1 MFFSSVVGSETYERV
16 SSGHTPAQFKF
27 KTAQCNFCKKVGH
40 IQSNCFALSNQKQNN
55 SSKQKNMIETSGTT
69 GPEVYD
75 LFTLKKHH
83 TERII
88 IEIMMDGKSINMK
101 VDTGA
106 AVTIIGRNTFKQH
119 YKAQQEPELRKT
131 SDVLRT
137 YTGQQIHVE
146 GVTDVSIET
155 NGQAKTLQLMVVP
168 GDGPSLLCRN
178 RLHEVKLDWSSIN
191 RCGLTLIDDNDKF

>member
-1 MFFSSVVGSETYERV
+1 
-16 SSGHTPAQFKF
+16 
-27 KTAQCNFCKKVGH
+27 
-40 IQSNCFALSNQKQNN
+40 
-55 SSKQKNMIETSGTT
+55 MIETSGTT

-83 TERII
+83 TERIT
-88 IEIMMDGKSINMK
+88 IEIMMDGKSIIME

-106 AVTIIGRNTFKQH
+106 AVTIIGRKTFKQH

-146 GVTDVSIET
+146 GVADVSIET
-155 NGQAKTLQLMVVP
+155 NGQTKTLQLMVVP
-168 GDGPSLLCRN
+168 GDGPSLLGRIW
-178 RLHEVKLDWSSIN
+178 LHEVKLDWSSIN
-191 RCGLTLIDDNDKF
+191 RCGMTLIGDLLKKYSNVFDPDGNSPIKGVVAKIHVPENTKPLYFRARPFAIRIEE